1 VRSIRQGTTATGLV
15 VLLLIFV
22 VLLALIVV
30 FFQQIL
36 VGLAAADRQP
46 INIVEPALV
55 PMPSSAP
62 YTTSTG

>member
-1 VRSIRQGTTATGLV
+1 MRSFRQGTTATGLL
-15 VLLLIFV
+15 VLLLIFL

-46 INIVEPALV
+46 NQVL
-55 PMPSSAP
+55 
-62 YTTSTG
+62 